1 MKIIIAGAGIGGMA
15 LAALLHQRRPD
26 LEIELFERAP
36 NFDHTGY
43 NLGLYPVG
51 TRIFHGLGL
60 MADFL
65 RVSERMERYLIHNG
79 HGELVHSYDLGA
91 ALGKFGYTGG
101 LMRGDL
107 IRLLRSRCESV
118 PLHFGKRVVGLQQHD
133 ANVEVELDDGNTLR
147 CDLLVGADG
156 IHSAVRRA
164 QFGPQPDHETGWGC
178 WVWMAARTGRDP
190 TAVAEYW
197 GAGRLVGAYPVKGA
211 LGVIAA
217 GPSREVGP
225 EALGPERNGTALRE
239 AFGKLSPATE
249 DLFAELPDDLGSVFW
264 WNLSDFRC
272 EKWVVDRVALL
283 GDAACAFLPTA
294 GVGASMALE
303 SAAVLADELSRTDV
317 HFLPLALEHYEKRRK
332 RRAEAFQQDSRNM
345 ARMMTIESAPLAWGR
360 DQLLKFYTLEM
371 LVKNIYQSLA
381 EPI

>member
-15 LAALLHQRRPD
+15 LAALLQQRQPD
-26 LEIELFERAP
+26 WQLELFERAP
-36 NFDHTGY
+36 NFDHSGY

-51 TRIFHGLGL
+51 SRIFHGLGL
-60 MADFL
+60 MEDFL
-65 RVSERMERYLIHNG
+65 QVSERMETYLIHNG
-79 HGELVHSYDLGA
+79 QGELIHSYGLGE

-101 LMRGDL
+101 LMRGDV
-107 IRLLRSRCESV
+107 IRLLRSRCEQV
-118 PLHFGKRVVGLQQHD
+118 PLHFGVRVTGFEQRNDQ
-133 ANVEVELDDGNTLR
+133 VEVQTEDGKEHT

-156 IHSAVRRA
+156 IHSHVRRTL
-164 QFGPQPDHETGWGC
+164 FGPQPDHETGWGC
-178 WVWMAARTGRDP
+178 RVWMAPGTGRDP

-217 GPSREVGP
+217 GPSEEVGP
-225 EALGPERNGTALRE
+225 AAPGLDQSGAKLRE
-239 AFGKLSPATE
+239 AFSKLSPATD
-249 DLFAELPDDLGSVFW
+249 DLFAALPDDLESVFW
-264 WNLSDFRC
+264 WNLADFRC

-303 SAAVLADELSRTDV
+303 SAAVLADELSRTDTR
-317 HFLPLALEHYEKRRK
+317 FLPTALEHYEKRRK
-332 RRAEAFQQDSRNM
+332 QRAEAFQQDSRNM

-360 DQLLKFYTLEM
+360 DQLMKFYTLEM
-371 LVKNIYQSLA
+371 LVKNIYRSLA